1 MAYVIVSVSLRCP
14 FCGQTSVERLVAETE
29 RFDHEQ
35 VAGILRRQ
43 SYECQLCQRT
53 LPDGTFASAH
63 AELATPLQLEQMGFA
78 ATPMPQNAPC
88 VVIMTDKEKLLN

>member
-14 FCGQTSVERLVAETE
+14 FCGQTSLERLVAETE

-63 AELATPLQLEQMGFA
+63 AELATSSQLKELGFPSA
-78 ATPMPQNAPC
+78 PMAKDAPC
-88 VVIMTDKEKLLN
+88 VTVMTGGGKLVN